1 MADESMTVQEAQA
14 MIETDRQQRSAQ
26 ASAALRALL
35 EQYACDLVAVPQ
47 LTGDGRIVADI
58 RIIAR

>member
-1 MADESMTVQEAQA
+1 MAETDMTVQEAQA

-47 LTGDGRIVADI
+47 LTTDGRIVADI
-58 RIIAR
+58 RIVAR